1 MDLNKLSLEEKV
13 DLLLK
18 YKLSERRWK
27 IVKMIIWA
35 LLFIIFI
42 VIPIIWLYQLYSSI
56 DFSGVTAAYEKTKG
70 VSDGV
75 TGGLDKINE
84 LLNQL

>member
-1 MDLNKLSLEEKV
+1 MDISKLSLEEKV

-18 YKLSERRWK
+18 YKLSERRWQIVK
-27 IVKMIIWA
+27 IVIYL

-42 VIPIIWLYQLYSSI
+42 VAPIVMLYQLYSSI
-56 DFSGVTAAYEKTKG
+56 DFSGITGAYENA
-70 VSDGV
+70 S
-75 TGGLDKINE
+75 GGLDKINE

>member
-1 MDLNKLSLEEKV
+1 MDTSKLSLEEKV

-27 IVKMIIWA
+27 IVKIVIYL

-42 VIPIIWLYQLYSSI
+42 VVPIVMLYQLYSSI
-56 DFSGVTAAYEKTKG
+56 DFSGISSAYEKTKG

-75 TGGLDKINE
+75 SGGIDKINE
-84 LLNQL
+84 LLNNL

>member
-56 DFSGVTAAYEKTKG
+56 DFSGMTGAYENA
-70 VSDGV
+70 S
-75 TGGLDKINE
+75 GGLNKINE
-84 LLNQL
+84 LLNKL

>member
-1 MDLNKLSLEEKV
+1 MDTTKLSLEEKV

-18 YKLSERRWK
+18 YKLNERRWRL
-27 IVKMIIWA
+27 IKMIVWI

-42 VIPIIWLYQLYSSI
+42 VVPIIWLYQLYSSI
-56 DFSGVTAAYEKTKG
+56 DFSGMSAAYEKTKG

-75 TGGLDKINE
+75 SGGIDKINE
-84 LLNQL
+84 LLNNL